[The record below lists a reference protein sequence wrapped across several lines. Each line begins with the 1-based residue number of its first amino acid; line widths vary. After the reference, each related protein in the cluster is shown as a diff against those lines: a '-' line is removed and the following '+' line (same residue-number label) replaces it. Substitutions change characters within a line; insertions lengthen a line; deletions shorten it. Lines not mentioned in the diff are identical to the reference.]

1 MSIDILALP
10 ESRKTGTP
18 SSEMGRGWLLAN
30 LYRELQHPDRVTRL
44 DRLDNWYQGNPDLPH
59 VPKAAREAVRQF
71 HELAH
76 TNFALLLAEAVRERQ
91 RVRGI
96 RTAADD
102 DATGDGEAWLLWKQM
117 RMAIVSA
124 DIHRLKARFGTAY
137 GLTSAPADDEPD
149 IPIVTAEDPRN
160 CIADT
165 DPSRPWI
172 ARTGLKLLHDPAE
185 QVTRAYLYRPGR
197 VDVAYKE
204 TRSKTAARFDPNT
217 WAWDETRSGIF
228 QDVNKVT
235 LPDLMPLIPYEAL
248 DGMGEFEQHLTLLRR
263 INFTVLQQLTIA
275 VLQAFRQRAI
285 KGGLRPN
292 DDNGNPIDYNAI
304 FTADPGALWSL
315 PEGAEIWE
323 SGQVDLSGIANMIRD
338 DIRKL
343 AAVSRTPL
351 PMLDPSGENQSAE
364 GAQLSHEGMVLKVE
378 DRNSRDGISHA
389 ALMRNASQWLG
400 RDITDVDIIWAPPR
414 RASLAERGSALAQAS
429 AAGVPFATRMTEF
442 GGFDPADV
450 DRMLIERE
458 DDLIFTQRA
467 AELKAAASPAPTDAT
482 NTTSSS
488 DATPPADEA
497 TPPATGDQTAT

>member
-1 MSIDILALP
+1 MTIDVLTVP

-18 SSEMGRGWLLAN
+18 SAETGRGWFLAN
-30 LYRELQHPDRVTRL
+30 LYRELQHPDRVNRL

-76 TNFALLLAEAVRERQ
+76 TNFALLLAESVRERQ

-102 DATGDGEAWLLWKQM
+102 DATGDGEVWRLWKQM

-124 DIHRLKARFGTAY
+124 DIARLKARFGTAY

-149 IPIVTAEDPRN
+149 IPIVTAEDPRY

-204 TRSKTAARFDPNT
+204 TRSKTAARFDPHT

-228 QDVNKVT
+228 QDINKVT

-263 INFTVLQQLTIA
+263 INFTVLQQLTVA
-275 VLQAFRQRAI
+275 VLQAFKQRGI
-285 KGGLRPN
+285 KADLPAT
-292 DDNGNPIDYNAI
+292 DASGNSIDYNDI
-304 FTADPGALWSL
+304 FSADPGALWIL
-315 PEGAEIWE
+315 PAASEIWE

-338 DIRKL
+338 DVRHL

-351 PMLDPSGENQSAE
+351 PMLDPSGVNQSAE
-364 GAQLSHEGMVLKVE
+364 GAQLSHEGMVFKVE
-378 DRNSRDGISHA
+378 DRNSRDGVSHA
-389 ALMRNASQWLG
+389 TLMRNSSQWLG

-467 AELKAAASPAPTDAT
+467 AELKAAATPAPAD
-482 NTTSSS
+482 TT
-488 DATPPADEA
+488 T
-497 TPPATGDQTAT
+497 PATDQQQPPTDQPPEDAATA